1 MLLHN
6 FYSYLAA
13 VHSVPQKGRG
23 CGKEKVALSAL
34 LLTSAITEAF
44 GVKDRFPPPPSPL
57 SWGTRPLIK
66 LVERPGLG
74 SKVTFQTLGIMEFFK
89 NLGEELGR
97 GCN

>member
-1 MLLHN
+1 M
-6 FYSYLAA
+6 S
-13 VHSVPQKGRG
+13 K
-23 CGKEKVALSAL
+23 
-34 LLTSAITEAF
+34 T
-44 GVKDRFPPPPSPL
+44 GVFFPL
-57 SWGTRPLIK
+57 FLGYRPLIK